1 MTTVHATISRNDYNA
16 LYTRLE
22 LVMGPS
28 DGPAALYGWGQ
39 TMNASGVGV
48 SDKVSVE
55 EYGRLITDMYNAYRH
70 LYGSN
75 PPTNWGSWPNN
86 ISTSQKIKANT
97 LTNDGTY
104 NTQPYRRWNDL
115 IIAIEAAKYTIPPA
129 AVASSTTHSNAVYT
143 GTWSTS
149 AQVLVTFTWSS
160 ALAARH
166 YFNSGGQIQLTSSLN
181 SISGSAQDA
190 SWRSLLQTASTQTF
204 GGQQPAT
211 GQNPNDNGNFFRCT
225 NVYSSPWYTAIAS
238 SPYNANY
245 YRLYARTPSVLDN
258 SNGTAFQLEMAAV
271 YNDDHVGLG
280 GPSATGT
287 PTQPSGGFGPDL
299 VGPASLYLQTVT
311 RKAVGT
317 INLYPSGSQ
326 SFNIETPAVTVGGF
340 VVS

>member
-22 LVMGPS
+22 QVVGLA
-28 DGPAALYGWGQ
+28 DGTVLYGWGQ

-70 LYGSN
+70 IYGSN

-97 LTNDGTY
+97 LTNDATY

-115 IIAIEAAKYTIPPA
+115 IIALEAAKYTIPPA
-129 AVASSTTHSNAVYT
+129 ATASSTTHSNAVYT

-160 ALAARH
+160 ALNARH
-166 YFNSGGQIQLTSSLN
+166 YFNSGGQIQLTSSLS

-211 GQNPNDNGNFFRCT
+211 GVNPNDNGNFYRCT
-225 NVYSSPWYTAIAS
+225 NVYSTPWYQAIAS

-258 SNGTAFQLEMAAV
+258 SSGSAFQLEMAAV

-280 GPSATGT
+280 GPSTSGT
-287 PTQPSGGFGPDL
+287 PQQGPGTYGPDL

-311 RKAVGT
+311 RKAVGN

-326 SFNIETPAVTVGGF
+326 AFNIETPAVTVGGF

>member
-22 LVMGPS
+22 QVMGPA
-28 DGPAALYGWGQ
+28 DGTVLYGWGQ
-39 TMNASGVGV
+39 TMNAAGV
-48 SDKVSVE
+48 SEGQKVSVE

-70 LYGSN
+70 IYGSN
-75 PPTNWGSWPNN
+75 PPTNWGSWPND
-86 ISTSQKIKANT
+86 ISASQKIKANT

-115 IIAIEAAKYTIPPA
+115 IIALEAAKYTIPPA
-129 AVASSTTHSNAVYT
+129 AVASSTTHSNAVSPT

-166 YFNSGGQIQLTSSLN
+166 FFNSGGQIQLTSSFS

-204 GGQQPAT
+204 GGQQPAA
-211 GQNPNDNGNFFRCT
+211 GVNPNDNGNFYRCT
-225 NVYSSPWYTAIAS
+225 NVYSTPWYTAIAS

-245 YRLYARTPSVLDN
+245 YRLYARTPGVLDN
-258 SNGTAFQLEMAAV
+258 SSGSAYQLEMSAV

-280 GPSATGT
+280 GPSTSGT
-287 PTQPSGGFGPDL
+287 PQQGPGTYGPDT
-299 VGPASLYLQTVT
+299 VGPGSLYLQTVT

-317 INLYPSGSQ
+317 INLYPTGSQ
-326 SFNIETPAVTVGGF
+326 AFNIETPAVTPGGY
-340 VVS
+340 VLS

>member
-22 LVMGPS
+22 QVMGPA
-28 DGPAALYGWGQ
+28 DGGDATYGWGQ
-39 TMNASGVGV
+39 YLNSAGVGV

-55 EYGRLITDMYNAYRH
+55 DYGRLITDMYNAYRH
-70 LYGSN
+70 IYGSN

-97 LTNDGTY
+97 VTNDATY

-115 IIAIEAAKYTIPPA
+115 IIALEAAKYTIPPA
-129 AVASSTTHSNAVYT
+129 SVASGTAHSNAVYT
-143 GTWSTS
+143 GTWTTS
-149 AQVLVTFTWSS
+149 AQVIVTFTWPT
-160 ALAARH
+160 AADARH
-166 YFNSGGQIQLTSSLN
+166 YFNSGGQIQLTSSL
-181 SISGSAQDA
+181 STISGSDQDA
-190 SWRSLLQTASTQTF
+190 SWRSLLQTASTQSF

-211 GQNPNDNGNFFRCT
+211 GVNPNDNGNFFRCT
-225 NVYSSPWYTAIAS
+225 NVYSTPWYTAIAS

-245 YRLYARTPSVLDN
+245 YRLYARTPGVLDN
-258 SNGTAFQLEMAAV
+258 SSGTAYQLEMTAV

-280 GPSATGT
+280 GPSTSGT
-287 PTQPSGGFGPDL
+287 PQQGPGTYGPDL

-317 INLYPSGSQ
+317 INLYPAGSQ
-326 SFNIETPAVTVGGF
+326 AFNIETPTVTVGGF